1 MLLRGI
7 RLSENSVKAYF
18 LAIVKRGTEHVVA
31 EKILKLEDVTDV
43 LVTYGIWDIVARIE
57 TESLGKL
64 DKIITEMRQFPE
76 IEQTNTLVGGRQ

>member
-1 MLLRGI
+1 MLLRGT